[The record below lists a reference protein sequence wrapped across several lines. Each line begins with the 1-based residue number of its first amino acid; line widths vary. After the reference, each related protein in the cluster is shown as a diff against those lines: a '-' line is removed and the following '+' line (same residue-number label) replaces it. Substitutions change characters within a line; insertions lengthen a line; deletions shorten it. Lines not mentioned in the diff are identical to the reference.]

1 MSAPQDQSP
10 VRRLWALATGFAGV
24 HAGNAGLS
32 IVYQLLQI
40 LVIARVVDH
49 RLYQMTVAIQVASL
63 YLLPINQAVSRANFV
78 LLRERLVKT
87 ARVDSA
93 PEAAAALQ
101 ASQAILLIASFAVPP
116 LVGAV
121 DPATYV
127 TMATVLFTATF
138 NNIWYSEL
146 QMTMMAAG
154 RAMRFEAI
162 TFVRRA
168 LTYVVLAWLYISHD
182 YLGFNLVMAGVTVG
196 FHVFLLWSV
205 GRETD
210 LFHWPTGLTRAAAWR
225 HIERLWV
232 SLQAT
237 FAEWLTLN
245 GPYAVFAA
253 RFGIGPGLVALD
265 SVLKLLRMTVL
276 VTRNLSEI
284 ALPRVSHAIFS
295 HQPQNARLPA
305 LAALLAGGGAS
316 AVVAGA
322 VAFRQEWTFN
332 LLLGHNNVVPP
343 GAGWPAAL
351 AILSG
356 AAFAVGSHLVGHSG
370 HPRAIRSLMLVAMAS
385 TAVFALYALLSRLSV
400 VQGIW
405 AFALSFGVVGVAALV
420 LLAHMLRAPDSAAAP
435 VSAAAPGRTSA

>member
-1 MSAPQDQSP
+1 MKDDANPGLA
-10 VRRLWALATGFAGV
+10 RRAWAFATGFAGV
-24 HAGNAGLS
+24 HAANAALTILYS
-32 IVYQLLQI
+32 LAQI

-49 RLYQMTVAIQVASL
+49 PTYQMTVAIQAASM

-87 ARVDSA
+87 SRADSS

-101 ASQAILLIASFAVPP
+101 ASQGVLLLASLAIPP
-116 LVGAV
+116 LVGAL
-121 DPATYV
+121 DLRAYA
-127 TMATVLFTATF
+127 TMAALLFTATF
-138 NNIWYSEL
+138 NNVWYSEL
-146 QMTMMAAG
+146 QMTMMATG
-154 RAMRFEAI
+154 RAMQFEAVTFARRVI
-162 TFVRRA
+162 TYA
-168 LTYVVLAWLYISHD
+168 VLAWLFFAHD
-182 YLGFNLVMAGVTVG
+182 YLGFNLVMAAVTVV
-196 FHVFLLWSV
+196 FHAWLLLLV
-205 GRETD
+205 GRESD
-210 LFHWPTGLTRAAAWR
+210 LFHWPRGLTRVKAWQ
-225 HIERLWV
+225 HVQRLWV

-237 FAEWLTLN
+237 FAEWLTMN

-295 HQPQNARLPA
+295 HQPHKARLPA
-305 LAALLAGGGAS
+305 AAALLAGGGAS
-316 AVVAGA
+316 AVVAAA
-322 VAFRQEWTFN
+322 VAFQQERTFN

-343 GAGWPAAL
+343 GAGMPAAL

-370 HPRAIRSLMLVAMAS
+370 HPRAIRRLMIVAMVS
-385 TAVFALYALLSRLSV
+385 TAAFALYALVARLSV

-405 AFALSFGVVGVAALV
+405 AFTVSFGVVGLAALA
-420 LLAHMLRAPDSAAAP
+420 LLAAMLRSEEPAR
-435 VSAAAPGRTSA
+435 G